1 MRGRTNQNAFLP
13 SRRDLQKQ
21 SCERCSLDV
30 GATRT
35 GGERTL
41 VEELGWGGQEG
52 RHSKPQGTRSLK
64 LGVREEG
71 AEGSTLG
78 KGCQQVI
85 AFKTYELTDFSD
97 QMCQGMLQ

>member
-1 MRGRTNQNAFLP
+1 MRGRANQNAFLP
-13 SRRDLQKQ
+13 SLRDLQKQ
-21 SCERCSLDV
+21 SSERCSLGV

-41 VEELGWGGQEG
+41 VKELGWGGQEG
-52 RHSKPQGTRSLK
+52 RHSKPQRMGSLQ

-78 KGCQQVI
+78 KGC
-85 AFKTYELTDFSD
+85 
-97 QMCQGMLQ
+97 